1 MQNAGSF
8 GVLGVISVHDK
19 RDLLA
24 EFFAAGEVEAL
35 QNLAPVGLKRVA
47 KMHLALKR
55 RRVLIA
61 PDVVFR
67 PVRFLI
73 QKCVKNRRTAAREY
87 KLIHIPHRKRR
98 YGSQQPCFFHIS
110 SPEVRRQRSKA
121 ARKR

>member
-8 GVLGVISVHDK
+8 GVLGVIAVHDK

-35 QNLAPVGLKRVA
+35 QNLAPVGLERVA

-67 PVRFLI
+67 PV
-73 QKCVKNRRTAAREY
+73 REY

-110 SPEVRRQRSKA
+110 SPEVRRPRSKA